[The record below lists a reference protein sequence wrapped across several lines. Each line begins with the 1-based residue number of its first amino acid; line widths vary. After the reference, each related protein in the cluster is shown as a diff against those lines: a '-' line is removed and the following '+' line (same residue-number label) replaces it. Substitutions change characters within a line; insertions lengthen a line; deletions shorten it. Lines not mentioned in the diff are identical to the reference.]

1 MKTMTD
7 EQFQDLPEP
16 DPAQIERAGAKV
28 PMSDPAASQ
37 ADVEQAALV
46 DAAEEEHRVQA
57 SEVIREDLSSADR
70 IHDGE
75 LPEDLEQSNIGHR
88 EFVEDQA
95 DPGRQ
100 DTIDSRIRQEEP
112 EPGFDVVP
120 DPDVDETEEGL
131 R

>member
-16 DPAQIERAGAKV
+16 DPAQIERARAKV

-120 DPDVDETEEGL
+120 DPDVDETE
-131 R
+131 